1 MKKNTSLHYDHLLI
15 QTPYNKPELFM
26 MHSHNTYELLYFEKG
41 EATYVIENRKYRLHK
56 NDLVFI
62 RPLKYHYIEITSNS
76 EYARYNVTFA
86 PSFLEGNTD
95 ISIPNALEVVN
106 CPQNGILSELFKRM
120 DYYRSAF
127 NETAFYNL
135 LPSLLTE
142 LLYNLSLSV
151 DNAKNA
157 PFQTSTFLT
166 EALEYINDNLFTIK
180 TIKEVSEHFFVS
192 EQYFFK
198 QFQTQLKITP
208 KKYINDKR
216 LLHAQQMIQQ
226 GKKPIEVFEQCG
238 FESYAGFYKQYV
250 KTFGRSPSKEKQT
263 QTI

>member
-1 MKKNTSLHYDHLLI
+1 MNKNIALHYDHLAI
-15 QTPYNKPELFM
+15 QTPYDKPELFM
-26 MHSHNTYELLYFEKG
+26 THSHNTYELLYFEKG

-56 NDLVFI
+56 NDLIFI
-62 RPLKYHYIEITSNS
+62 RPLKYHYIEINSNS
-76 EYARYNVTFA
+76 EYSRYNVTFP
-86 PSFLEGNTD
+86 PSFLEENTD
-95 ISIPNALEVVN
+95 ISIPSTLEIVN
-106 CPQNGILSELFKRM
+106 CAQNSILSNLFKRM
-120 DYYRSAF
+120 DYYRSIF

-135 LPSLLTE
+135 LPSLLNE

-151 DNAKNA
+151 DHAENN
-157 PFQTSTFLT
+157 PFKTSTFLT